1 MRSTTECCAR
11 YNAESRNPQDIPK
24 FHILKWSQS
33 VMKGELQTTADQ
45 LTIRFVVIIVTTGVA
60 MEVDQFSWNWS
71 LQVHH

>member
-1 MRSTTECCAR
+1 
-11 YNAESRNPQDIPK
+11 
-24 FHILKWSQS
+24 
-33 VMKGELQTTADQ
+33 MKGELQTTADQ